1 MKFSQS
7 LKSIFIEVICM
18 LYILLFVYAATS
30 KLFDFEN
37 FQVQLGQSPLLS
49 AFTDWISIVVPVI
62 EYVICI
68 LILIPKFR
76 LIGLF
81 AAYGLM
87 AMFTIYI
94 FIILHYT
101 SFVPCS
107 CGGVL
112 EKLNWNQH
120 LIFNIF
126 FVVLAALAILFHFSN
141 NRIAGSNLRLRTI
154 FVLFFS
160 ITICSIALV
169 TILFQMSENI
179 IHYHNKLTRRF
190 PHTPI
195 HTVATSDLKLN
206 SYYIAGADKEC
217 IYLGNTTAPLL
228 ITVLNNKLVQTEKK
242 LIDLDRK
249 DLPFKG
255 VKVTVQAPNFF
266 VVDGTVP
273 CVYRGSV
280 KGWEG
285 KLIKKGGEYFTSAEA
300 IDSTA
305 IAVCTYSSKNGEAVL
320 GIIHLGDSAKTILN
334 PEILQKQVDGVF
346 DTDGQL
352 LYSSGLKRI
361 IYLYAYRN
369 QFTVANASLKID
381 FRGNTIDTISHAKLS
396 IVKVRSHRQRKFSKP
411 PLFVNKSSASYSNL
425 LFVNSAIPGRYE
437 EDQMW
442 KEASIIDVY
451 DLSKNSYLFS
461 FCIYNIDGKKMK
473 SFVVQNDKLYALI
486 GNHIVEY
493 FLDERITSNYKKIN
507 YKQSIGQIA
516 GTRSKTCKKE

>member
-1 MKFSQS
+1 MKFSQGY
-7 LKSIFIEVICM
+7 KYIFVEVVCF
-18 LYILLFVYAATS
+18 LYVLLFIYAGTS
-30 KLFDFEN
+30 KLLDFEN
-37 FQVQLGQSPLLS
+37 FRVQLGQSPLLS
-49 AFTDWISIVVPVI
+49 AFAEWISIVVPVI
-62 EYVICI
+62 EFLICI
-68 LILIPKFR
+68 LILIPKLR

-112 EKLNWNQH
+112 EKLSWNQH

-126 FVVLAALAILFHFSN
+126 FVVLAVLAILFHFSN
-141 NRIAGSNLRLRTI
+141 NRFAGSKLRLRTI
-154 FVLFFS
+154 FVLFFT
-160 ITICSIALV
+160 ITICSVALV
-169 TILFQMSENI
+169 TALFQMSENI
-179 IHYHNKLTRRF
+179 IHYHNKLTRQF

-206 SYYIAGADKEC
+206 SYLIAGTDKDH
-217 IYLGNTTAPLL
+217 IYLGNTTAPLV
-228 ITVLNNKLVQTEKK
+228 ITVLNNKLLQTEKK

-255 VKVTVQAPNFF
+255 AKILVQAPYFF

-280 KGWEG
+280 KDWKA

-305 IAVCTYSSKNGEAVL
+305 IAVCTYSSKNGEGVL
-320 GIIHLGDSAKTILN
+320 GVIDFGGSGKTILN
-334 PEILQKQVDGVF
+334 PEILQKQIDGVF

-369 QFTVANASLKID
+369 QFTVADASLKID
-381 FRGNTIDTISHAKLS
+381 FRGNTIDTISRAKLN
-396 IVKVRSHRQRKFSKP
+396 IVKVKSLNQRKFSKP

-437 EDQMW
+437 ADQMW

-461 FCIYNIDGKKMK
+461 FCIYDIEGKKMR
-473 SFVVQNDKLYALI
+473 SFVVQKDKLYALI
-486 GNHIVEY
+486 GNHIIGY
-493 FLDERITSNYKKIN
+493 NLDERITSHYKK
-507 YKQSIGQIA
+507 
-516 GTRSKTCKKE
+516 

>member
-1 MKFSQS
+1 MKFS
-7 LKSIFIEVICM
+7 LRHKSIFIEAVCM

-49 AFTDWISIVVPVI
+49 AFTDWISILVPAI
-62 EYVICI
+62 EYLICV
-68 LILIPKFR
+68 LILVPKLR
-76 LIGLF
+76 LVGLF

-87 AMFTIYI
+87 GMFTVYI

-126 FVVLAALAILFHFSN
+126 FVILAVLAIFFHFSN
-141 NRIAGSNLRLRTI
+141 NRITGNKLRLRTI
-154 FVLFFS
+154 FALFFG
-160 ITICSIALV
+160 ITICVIVLVIALF
-169 TILFQMSENI
+169 LMSENI

-195 HTVATSDLKLN
+195 HTFANTDLKLN
-206 SYYIAGADKEC
+206 SYYIAGGNKEH

-228 ITVLNNKLVQTEKK
+228 ITVLNDKLVQIEKK
-242 LIDLDRK
+242 LIDLNQK

-255 VKVTVQAPNFF
+255 MKVIVQAPYFF
-266 VVDGTVP
+266 AIDGTVP

-280 KGWEG
+280 KDWKA
-285 KLIKKGGEYFTSAEA
+285 KLIKKGGEYFTTAEA

-305 IAVCTYSSKNGEAVL
+305 IAVCTYSSKNGEGVL
-320 GIIHLGDSAKTILN
+320 GVIHFNDNAKTILN
-334 PEILQKQVDGVF
+334 PEILQKQFDGVF

-352 LYSSGLKRI
+352 LYSNGLKRI

-369 QFTVANASLKID
+369 QFTVADTSLKID

-396 IVKVRSHRQRKFSKP
+396 IVKVKSHHQRKFSKP
-411 PLFVNKSSASYSNL
+411 PLFVNKNSTAYNNL

-461 FCIYNIDGKKMK
+461 FCIYNIDGKKLK
-473 SFVVQNDKLYALI
+473 SFFVQNDKLYALI
-486 GNHIVEY
+486 GNHIIEY
-493 FLDERITSNYKKIN
+493 NLDKRITSNYK
-507 YKQSIGQIA
+507 
-516 GTRSKTCKKE
+516 

>member
-1 MKFSQS
+1 MKFSQRH
-7 LKSIFIEVICM
+7 KYIFVEVVCL

-37 FQVQLGQSPLLS
+37 FRVQLGQSPLLS
-49 AFTDWISIVVPVI
+49 AFTDWISIVVPAI
-62 EYVICI
+62 EYLICI
-68 LILIPKFR
+68 LILIPKLR

-112 EKLNWNQH
+112 EKLNWKQH

-126 FVVLAALAILFHFSN
+126 FVFLAVLAILFHSFN
-141 NRIAGSNLRLRTI
+141 NRDAGSKIRLRSI
-154 FVLFFS
+154 FALFFS
-160 ITICSIALV
+160 ISVSAFAIVIALF
-169 TILFQMSENI
+169 LMSENI

-195 HTVATSDLKLN
+195 HTMATSDLKLN
-206 SYYIAGADKEC
+206 SYYIAGADQDC

-228 ITVLNNKLVQTEKK
+228 ITVLSNKLVQTEKK
-242 LIDLDRK
+242 LIDLNQK

-255 VKVTVQAPNFF
+255 VKIIVQTPNFF

-273 CVYRGSV
+273 CVYRGSISDW
-280 KGWEG
+280 KG
-285 KLIKKGGEYFTSAEA
+285 KLIKKNGEYFTTAEA
-300 IDSTA
+300 IDSTT

-320 GIIHLGDSAKTILN
+320 GVIHLEDSAKTILN
-334 PEILQKQVDGVF
+334 PQILQKQFDGVF

-352 LYSSGLKRI
+352 LYSRGLKRI

-369 QFTVANASLKID
+369 QFTVADTSLKID

-396 IVKVRSHRQRKFSKP
+396 IVKVKSHHQRKFSKP
-411 PLFVNKSSASYSNL
+411 PLFVNKSSTAYSNL

-451 DLSKNSYLFS
+451 DLSKNGYLFS

-486 GNHIVEY
+486 GNHIVRY
-493 FLDERITSNYKKIN
+493 FLDERITSNYIK
-507 YKQSIGQIA
+507 
-516 GTRSKTCKKE
+516 